1 MNKKE
6 QQIQRA
12 KQEDAILTKVL
23 WWIVGAV
30 VLEALLLLLNQV
42 YSHYTPAQIPLALA
56 LRHVFTG
63 LAIALPICFVLLLIW
78 AVKARKSGKH
88 AGLSAALAIIVLALA
103 ACAVV
108 IRVFDESGI
117 RLLYVA
123 VPAVAVLALIYY
135 LYQREF
141 FFAAVLS
148 ALGIPA
154 SNAITMF
161 YKQVILQRGLPFEV
175 KLPEHPLDVSRMTA
189 EQLHAEL
196 EKGYA
201 DIQAERTRPASEVF
215 ADIRKEFKSLA

>member
-12 KQEDAILTKVL
+12 KQEDAILTKAL

-42 YSHYTPAQIPLALA
+42 YSHYTPAQIQLAVA
-56 LRHVFTG
+56 LRSVFTG

-78 AVKARKSGKH
+78 AVKAHKSGKH

-103 ACAVV
+103 ACAVI

-123 VPAVAVLALIYY
+123 VPAVAVLALI
-135 LYQREF
+135 
-141 FFAAVLS
+141 
-148 ALGIPA
+148 
-154 SNAITMF
+154 
-161 YKQVILQRGLPFEV
+161 
-175 KLPEHPLDVSRMTA
+175 
-189 EQLHAEL
+189 
-196 EKGYA
+196 
-201 DIQAERTRPASEVF
+201 
-215 ADIRKEFKSLA
+215 